1 MAEQLWLI
9 AISGGA
15 RLALSVEETIVVMDN
30 PPLRPLP
37 GGRSWCTGW
46 VTFQDH
52 FVPVLGGDVYGHLGK
67 PAVLLVVELQGTLL
81 GLPCQDVTLLKGV
94 LCDNIG
100 VANEAGLPVAGAV
113 EVQETGAAL
122 RPDLQKLYSVLG
134 IQ

>member
-9 AISGGA
+9 AISGHA
-15 RLALSVEETIVVMDN
+15 RLALSVEETIAVMDS

-37 GGRSWCTGW
+37 GGRSWCAGW

-52 FVPVLGGDVYGHLGK
+52 FVPVLGGDVYGYLGK

-81 GLPCQDVTLLKGV
+81 GLPCQEVTLLKGV

-100 VANEAGLPVAGAV
+100 VATEAGLPVAGAV